1 MLRLRNSLATKI
13 TGILLVFF
21 LVALTAIGLTLFI
34 SWQLEGA
41 AAAINDAGSLR
52 MRAYRVDHLLARGP
66 AATSNDPV
74 AFTASLKSEL
84 DDFERVLG
92 ELRRGDPHRPLFI
105 PRDNG
110 IPADL
115 DEMAEFWSLRIRP
128 VLAELIAAPDPVRR
142 RAGLPEFDR
151 TVKSFVA
158 GINEVVLKMER
169 SYARNTDILRASQVS
184 LIALAIIGTLVLI
197 RFFFVL
203 VIQPVCELQ
212 DGMKRMEQEDF
223 NARVPV
229 LASDEFGELSEG
241 FNRMAVHLQG
251 LYATLEERVAAKTR
265 SLEEKNRELEIL
277 YDIGAFLR
285 EPNDVDS
292 LCRGFLQRVEGT
304 FGAGASS
311 ARLLDSGSENLCLT
325 VHNGLD
331 RDFIER
337 EAVLQCGECLC
348 GEAVRRGA
356 SLVCELSAPDPALTL
371 WICRRA
377 GFQVITATAITANKQ
392 TLGIYNLYFVDARPL
407 SDSDRLLLE
416 TLGQQLGIAIENQR
430 LQASGRE
437 LAVSEER
444 NLLARE
450 LHDSI
455 AQGLAFMNL
464 QVQMLEGALDRNDAG
479 EARDTL
485 AMLRQGVQE
494 SYDDVRELLVHFRTR
509 VQKQDLG
516 LAITA
521 TLRRLAEQTGI
532 ATDLDVLG
540 DAAPL
545 DAEAE
550 TQVLYIVQ
558 EALSNV
564 RKHANARSVKVVIR
578 RGIDGLSVV
587 VRDDGVGFDETDRST
602 AAQEAH
608 IGLEIMRERTL
619 RIGGRFSIRSARGKG
634 TEIRVELSRTKK
646 ENLIDA

>member
-52 MRAYRVDHLLARGP
+52 MRAYRIDHLLARGS
-66 AATSNDPV
+66 AATSNDQV
-74 AFTASLKSEL
+74 AFAASLKSEL

-105 PRDNG
+105 PRDND

-115 DEMAEFWSLRIRP
+115 DDMAEFWSLHLRP
-128 VLAELIAAPDPVRR
+128 VLTDLITVPDPVRR

-151 TVKSFVA
+151 TVKNFVA

-212 DGMKRMEQEDF
+212 DGMKRMEEEDF

-251 LYATLEERVAAKTR
+251 LYATLGERVAAKTR

-292 LCRGFLQRVEGT
+292 LCRGFLRRVQGT
-304 FGAGASS
+304 FGAAASS
-311 ARLLDSGSENLCLT
+311 VRLLDSGSENLCLT

-348 GEAVRRGA
+348 GEAVRRGT
-356 SLVCELSAPDPALTL
+356 SLVSELSAPDPSLTL
-371 WICRRA
+371 WVCRRA
-377 GFQVITATAITANKQ
+377 GFQVITATAVTANKQ
-392 TLGIYNLYFVDARPL
+392 TLGIYNLYFADARSL

-464 QVQMLEGALDRNDAG
+464 QVQMLEDALDRNEAG
-479 EARDTL
+479 QARDTL

-509 VQKQDLG
+509 VEKQDLG

-578 RGIDGLSVV
+578 RGVDGLSVV

-646 ENLIDA
+646 ESLIDA